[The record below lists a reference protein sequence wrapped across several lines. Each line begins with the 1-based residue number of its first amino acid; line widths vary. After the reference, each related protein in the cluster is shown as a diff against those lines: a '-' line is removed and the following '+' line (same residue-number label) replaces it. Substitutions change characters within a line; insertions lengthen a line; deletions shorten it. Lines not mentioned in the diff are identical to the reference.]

1 MRRGVIAELPDEAA
15 LLRAVTG
22 LRARG
27 LSKLEAYTP
36 CLIDG
41 LDDALG
47 HRRSNLAAATAV
59 GAVCG
64 AAGGYGLEW
73 LLNGYLYPVQSGG
86 RPPHMPL
93 AFVPIGIE
101 MGFLFGALA
110 TVIAVLVVG
119 KLVKLW
125 EPVCEV
131 PGFGSATRAGMW
143 IAVAADDARFDEAV
157 IAEVLE
163 RSGGGALERFGDEP

>member
-1 MRRGVIAELPDEAA
+1 MRGVMAELHDEAA
-15 LLRAVTG
+15 LVAAARE

-27 LSKLEAYTP
+27 VTRIEAYTP
-36 CLIDG
+36 YRVDAF
-41 LDDALG
+41 DDAIG
-47 HRRSNLAAATAV
+47 TPRSRLSVAAAL
-59 GAVCG
+59 GALG
-64 AAGGYGLEW
+64 GGSAGYALEW
-73 LLNGYLYPVQSGG
+73 LFAAYLYPIDSGG